1 MLQLLFLTFI
11 SLAHQQTPQFNFSMF
26 NDPFKLQQLYY
37 LTRFMALEKS
47 LNLTAQ
53 KAQENANFAL
63 ELWVNAEKFIN
74 QTSEQ
79 KQNKSILNI
88 VNSSQFQSIIPQDQE
103 GWQATQNYLD
113 EWKNQTDDNKS
124 IILQYVLM
132 NINEMIESDPAKYNQ
147 TNLIKQLYNQ
157 TYILDNNQ
165 KNKNTS
171 KYITPFSWQH
181 ANVSEEEMIV
191 AHFFENAKSQNIT
204 VQEYFNK
211 LSFIEAASVLNAL
224 EKFYNASS
232 NNKIPSKTINSK
244 GEEPTNEPQE
254 LLPEIK
260 PKDSSEDHP
269 IYLYAV
275 LSLVFIV
282 FVVTL
287 YFLRRYYIQ
296 QKIIS
301 FQMNEES
308 NAQELQA

>member
-1 MLQLLFLTFI
+1 
-11 SLAHQQTPQFNFSMF
+11 MF
-26 NDPFKLQQLYY
+26 NNPSKLQQIYF
-37 LTRFMALEKS
+37 LTQFMALEKS

-74 QTSEQ
+74 QTSDQ

-88 VNSSQFQSIIPQDQE
+88 VNSYKFQNIIPQDQE
-103 GWQATQNYLD
+103 GWQATQNYID

-124 IILQYVLM
+124 IILQYALM
-132 NINEMIESDPAKYNQ
+132 NINQMIESDPAKFNQ
-147 TNLIKQLYNQ
+147 TNLIEQMHNQ
-157 TYILDNNQ
+157 TSILDNNQ

-171 KYITPFSWQH
+171 KYISPFSWQH

-211 LSFIEAASVLNAL
+211 LSFIEAASLLNAL
-224 EKFYNASS
+224 EKFYNVSS
-232 NNKIPSKTINSK
+232 NNGTPSKAINSK
-244 GEEPTNEPQE
+244 GEQPTDEPQE

-260 PKDSSEDHP
+260 PKDSEDHP
-269 IYLYAV
+269 IYLYVVFSLV
-275 LSLVFIV
+275 LIVFIV
-282 FVVTL
+282 VLF
-287 YFLRRYYIQ
+287 FLRRYYIQ
-296 QKIIS
+296 QRIIS

-308 NAQELQA
+308 NTQGLQV